1 MTVTLK
7 MPTLCSV
14 SLWSLPKSKL
24 QGSCFYMGFNL
35 LSVKPQKQCF
45 YFALLIFN
53 EYSSIIPFSCIS
65 KNAVALWLRITNP
78 DTHCR
83 RIANPTGRVNIFMS
97 KTTYPQNAKNHHTQD
112 NVRQNLLIPFG
123 IDCPNDAMSK
133 YLVYYL
139 DINDLQ

>member
-1 MTVTLK
+1 MSAPVV
-7 MPTLCSV
+7 PTGRQTSDFL
-14 SLWSLPKSKL
+14 
-24 QGSCFYMGFNL
+24 FYMGFNL

-83 RIANPTGRVNIFMS
+83 RIANPTGRE
-97 KTTYPQNAKNHHTQD
+97 
-112 NVRQNLLIPFG
+112 
-123 IDCPNDAMSK
+123 
-133 YLVYYL
+133 
-139 DINDLQ
+139 NDLFNSIYMPSPKTISENLIMKILFIKFPIIVSSIPPSINYFILRKYMINNIT